1 MTHLLTEHPLPG
13 IDPRRLR
20 RLTDA
25 GLDSLESLVDAG
37 IERVADVTGFDR
49 KTSRG
54 LVRMAQS
61 ALSRHDSDV
70 IEFAPQSDES
80 SSERLGR
87 GLKAARRVERAVSL
101 VRKTQSHVRS
111 KPRKLS
117 WARHHARARK
127 QLTKLLDALAHVQRT
142 VLSDGVTQAAN
153 EHLKD
158 VLQRLEESL
167 SIPLEQDLRKRS
179 LRRFAKTAKR
189 TRRELAPTVNEAA
202 QNG

>member
-1 MTHLLTEHPLPG
+1 VTHLLTEHPLPG
-13 IDPRRLR
+13 IDSRRLR
-20 RLTDA
+20 RLTEA
-25 GLDSLESLVDAG
+25 GLDSLESLVEAG

-61 ALSRHDSDV
+61 SLTRQGSEV
-70 IEFAPQSDES
+70 IEFAPQTDEPA
-80 SSERLGR
+80 SERLAR

-101 VRKTQSHVRS
+101 VRKAQSHVRT
-111 KPRKLS
+111 KPRKAG
-117 WARHHARARK
+117 WAERHARARK
-127 QLTKLLDALAHVQRT
+127 QLGKLLEELARVQRS
-142 VLSDGVTQAAN
+142 VLSDGVSQTAN

-167 SIPLEQDLRKRS
+167 AIPLEQDLRKRS

-189 TRRELAPTVNEAA
+189 TRKELEPPVNEAA

>member
-1 MTHLLTEHPLPG
+1 VTHLLTEHPLPG

-54 LVRMAQS
+54 VVRMAQS
-61 ALSRHDSDV
+61 ALSRHDPDV
-70 IEFAPQSDES
+70 IEFTPQMDEPE
-80 SSERLGR
+80 SERLGR
-87 GLKAARRVERAVSL
+87 GLKAARRVERAVSI
-101 VRKTQSHVRS
+101 VRKAQSHVRS
-111 KPRKLS
+111 KPKKES

-127 QLTKLLDALAHVQRT
+127 QISKLLDELARVQRS

-167 SIPLEQDLRKRS
+167 SLPLEQGLRKRS
-179 LRRFAKTAKR
+179 LRRFAKTAR
-189 TRRELAPTVNEAA
+189 RARRELAPSVNEAV
-202 QNG
+202 QSG